1 LYIGLPQSQTDSI
14 NRCLEAQQQE
24 TNDDI
29 KLIFND
35 AKEFARSFIID
46 RQLPDFNYKRT
57 LGKKNIS
64 EISKLKFLILGIYRD
79 IDFSSINKQNHFI
92 EDTLRAKFESYYK
105 PNIDD
110 WNSIKNSKEYVE
122 KKKYN

>member
-1 LYIGLPQSQTDSI
+1 MYIGLPQSQTDSI

-64 EISKLKFLILGIYRD
+64 EISKLKFFL
-79 IDFSSINKQNHFI
+79 F
-92 EDTLRAKFESYYK
+92 
-105 PNIDD
+105 
-110 WNSIKNSKEYVE
+110 
-122 KKKYN
+122 